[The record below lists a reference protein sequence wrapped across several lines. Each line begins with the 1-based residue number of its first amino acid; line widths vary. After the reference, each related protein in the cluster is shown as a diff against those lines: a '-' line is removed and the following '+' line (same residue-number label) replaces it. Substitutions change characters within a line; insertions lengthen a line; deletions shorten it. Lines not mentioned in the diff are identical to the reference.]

1 MDMIFSL
8 KELVKWLGLTILE
21 ILLNLIAVTIFSV
34 MATLKLENYIRMS
47 WWSTFVPLFICDG
60 LNAYFCVIVFIRQYL
75 EGMYKAA
82 ALRSSWSFI
91 QLLLV
96 FLFKLLLCLKLEGQK
111 NLVYSEVVSPLF
123 ILLMLIMI
131 RACQLN

>member
-1 MDMIFSL
+1 MIFTL
-8 KELVKWLGLTILE
+8 RELVRWLGLTMIE
-21 ILLNLIAVTIFSV
+21 ILLNLLAITVFSV
-34 MATLKLENYIRMS
+34 MATLKLENQVAMS
-47 WWSTFVPLFICDG
+47 WWTAFIPLFICDG
-60 LNAYFCVIVFIRQYL
+60 LNVYFCVIVFIRQHL

-111 NLVYSEVVSPLF
+111 NLVYSEVLSPLF
-123 ILLMLIMI
+123 ILLMLIMV

>member
-1 MDMIFSL
+1 MIFTL
-8 KELVKWLGLTILE
+8 RELVRWLGLTMIE
-21 ILLNLIAVTIFSV
+21 ILLNLVAIAVFSV
-34 MATLKLENYIRMS
+34 MATLKLEKQIAMS
-47 WWSTFVPLFICDG
+47 WWTTFIPLFICDG
-60 LNAYFCVIVFIRQYL
+60 LNAYFCVIVFIRQHL

-96 FLFKLLLCLKLEGQK
+96 FLFKSLLCLKLEGQK
-111 NLVYSEVVSPLF
+111 NLVYSEVLSPLF
-123 ILLMLIMI
+123 ILLMLIMV

>member
-1 MDMIFSL
+1 MI
-8 KELVKWLGLTILE
+8 E
-21 ILLNLIAVTIFSV
+21 ILLNLVAVTVFSV
-34 MATLKLENYIRMS
+34 MATLKLEKYISMS

-123 ILLMLIMI
+123 ILLMLIMV

>member
-1 MDMIFSL
+1 MIFTL
-8 KELVKWLGLTILE
+8 RELVRWLGLTMIE
-21 ILLNLIAVTIFSV
+21 ILLNLVAITVFSV
-34 MATLKLENYIRMS
+34 MTTLKLEEEIAMS
-47 WWSTFVPLFICDG
+47 WWTTFIPLFICDG
-60 LNAYFCVIVFIRQYL
+60 LNAYFCVIVFIRQHL

-111 NLVYSEVVSPLF
+111 NLMYSEVLSPLF
-123 ILLMLIMI
+123 ILLMLIMV

>member
-1 MDMIFSL
+1 MIFTL
-8 KELVKWLGLTILE
+8 RELVKWLGLTMIE
-21 ILLNLIAVTIFSV
+21 ILLNLVAITVFSV
-34 MATLKLENYIRMS
+34 MATLKLENQIAMS
-47 WWSTFVPLFICDG
+47 WWTTFVPMFICDG
-60 LNAYFCVIVFIRQYL
+60 LNAYFCVIVFIRQHL

-111 NLVYSEVVSPLF
+111 NLVYSEVLAPLF
-123 ILLMLIMI
+123 ILLMLIMV

>member
-1 MDMIFSL
+1 MIFSL
-8 KELVKWLGLTILE
+8 KELVKWLGLTIIE
-21 ILLNLIAVTIFSV
+21 ILLNLIAVTVFSV
-34 MATLKLENYIRMS
+34 MATLKLENYISMS

>member
-1 MDMIFSL
+1 MIVTL
-8 KELVKWLGLTILE
+8 RNLLRWLGLTLIEL
-21 ILLNLIAVTIFSV
+21 LLNLVALTVFSV
-34 MATLKLENYIRMS
+34 LTTFKLENYISIS

-60 LNAYFCVIVFIRQYL
+60 LNAYLCVIVFIRQYL
-75 EGMYKAA
+75 EGLYKAA

-111 NLVYSEVVSPLF
+111 NLRYIEAASPLITLL
-123 ILLMLIMI
+123 ILIII
-131 RACQLN
+131 RSCQLN